1 MKLEFLLLIL
11 LAILVAVALIMSI
24 NSNTTKTGGNAGGFL
39 QRLVDKYS
47 GQQMIKAGKD
57 RDLLS
62 LVDRR
67 GLRQPGEF
75 TFTREGIFSISPPAR
90 AKELADII
98 ASYHDNPRDLTITDA
113 TSCNGGDAI
122 AFAKK
127 FGRVNAVEINP
138 DNYAALSNNI
148 GLYDFTNVTTHNADY
163 LAVLDKLEQDIVH
176 MDPPWGGLDYKQHTD
191 LHLRLGDTDVEEVVK
206 KLAALP
212 KPPHISL
219 KVPYNF
225 AKESLFA
232 VVPNWRHEV
241 HDMKKFY
248 LLQLLPR

>member
-1 MKLEFLLLIL
+1 
-11 LAILVAVALIMSI
+11 MSLG
-24 NSNTTKTGGNAGGFL
+24 TGVVKVGGHSSGGFL
-39 QRLVDKYS
+39 HKLVERYS
-47 GQQMIKAGKD
+47 GQKMIKAGKD

-67 GLRQPGEF
+67 GLQSPGEF

-90 AKELADII
+90 ARELANII
-98 ASYHDNPRDLTITDA
+98 ASYHDNPENLTITDA
-113 TSCNGGDAI
+113 TACNGGDVI

-127 FGRVNAVEINP
+127 FGKVNAVEINP
-138 DNYAALSNNI
+138 DNYAALANNV
-148 GLYDFTNVTTHNADY
+148 GLYGFNNVTTHAADY
-163 LAVLDKLEQDIVH
+163 LAVLDQLEQDIVH

-191 LHLRLGDTDVEEVVK
+191 LHLYLGDTDIEKVVAR
-206 KLAALP
+206 LAAKP
-212 KPPHISL
+212 HPPHISL

-248 LLQLLPR
+248 LLQLLPH